1 MRSLILTLPIFLAA
15 CDPRTEYVTVAA
27 FVPAELLTPCLISDR
42 VAQTYRD
49 LAVLATERLLSAE
62 CANGKVEAI
71 GVTLAGALMPNSGA
85 LAKLGEP
92 K

>member
-15 CDPRTEYVTVAA
+15 CDPRTEYVPVAP
-27 FVPAELLTPCLISDR
+27 FVPAELLVPCPISDR

-49 LAVLATERLLSAE
+49 LAVMATEHLRSAE

-71 GVTLAGALMPNSGA
+71 GVTLVGAAYDP
-85 LAKLGEP
+85 
-92 K
+92 